1 MATSFEKSAG
11 KYKQTVEDS
20 GDGQSSKKFGNCN
33 HTKDIEDSG
42 NHNYNQK
49 SGGVKDSGE

>member
-33 HTKDIEDSG
+33 HTKDIKDSG